1 MKPRDGKKYRSNQ
14 VLIIRADLSKRK
26 TRLSFCVTMKWFK
39 IKINKGDSK
48 FKIQAL
54 DIQFFLSSN
63 RKRKFL
69 PKKNGK
75 EIFCPKNVDQI
86 KFCQKKNNLLQ
97 KYFGLKKQQNLTKA
111 TVVYVK
117 PQGTTFDEMPQLV
130 SKYCYSSTIA
140 ICRQALRQRDI
151 LAI

>member
-1 MKPRDGKKYRSNQ
+1 
-14 VLIIRADLSKRK
+14 
-26 TRLSFCVTMKWFK
+26 MKWF
-39 IKINKGDSK
+39 KINKGDSK
-48 FKIQAL
+48 FKIQDL
-54 DIQFFLSSN
+54 DIQLFFSSN
-63 RKRKFL
+63 RKRKLLKEHFS
-69 PKKNGK
+69 KKNGK

-130 SKYCYSSTIA
+130 SKYCYGSTIA

>member
-1 MKPRDGKKYRSNQ
+1 MSYRINEDYLLLDPPSWDFRGRKKLLNKNFAKKKIEMKYFVQKFD
-14 VLIIRADLSKRK
+14 
-26 TRLSFCVTMKWFK
+26 K
-39 IKINKGDSK
+39 IK
-48 FKIQAL
+48 L
-54 DIQFFLSSN
+54 
-63 RKRKFL
+63 L
-69 PKKNGK
+69 P
-75 EIFCPKNVDQI
+75 
-86 KFCQKKNNLLQ
+86 KKNNLLQ

-130 SKYCYSSTIA
+130 SKYCYGSTIA